1 MPEPTF
7 RRDED
12 GKHVLWF
19 HDCFTYLGGDDPT
32 TLTPHRAE
40 TRLPISD
47 NGWQVSQT
55 DPLTVMPSILCGRC
69 KIHGFINGGKWV
81 GV

>member
-32 TLTPHRAE
+32 TLTPHRAK
-40 TRLPISD
+40 TWLPISA

-69 KIHGFINGGKWV
+69 KTHGFINDGKWV